1 MIAPMFFKQ
10 NKQNIFKYVKYFALL
25 CILVVVGV
33 FTYKL
38 YGAVTGTM
46 ASMVNNRVLIEK
58 QSTMIEQQIGEIK
71 SMEEQIKQ
79 LNESHEK
86 TKDILNEL
94 SKEKEKL
101 QKKEM
106 INKKTIET
114 TIKNIEKQDLPQ
126 AEKDNLKSIVL
137 IENLNNTYCELFPIN
152 CKSI

>member
-1 MIAPMFFKQ
+1 
-10 NKQNIFKYVKYFALL
+10 
-25 CILVVVGV
+25 
-33 FTYKL
+33 
-38 YGAVTGTM
+38 
-46 ASMVNNRVLIEK
+46 MVNNRVLIEK

-137 IENLNNTYCELFPIN
+137 IENLNNTYCELFPNN